1 MIDKRWVV
9 NLKGKDHVLYAG
21 LLDAASKAG
30 LKSIE
35 VKLVQYPAPENGHLA
50 ISEATVVFED
60 GRLFSEV
67 GDAGPQNC
75 SAGIAAAACRMSATR
90 AKGRALRDALNI
102 GEAMVE
108 EFGPDAEH
116 QTAPSTNHNARTGV
130 QRARHDPEDAAQ
142 RETAPDP
149 CSVCGVEVPATVA
162 RAAQKKFGV
171 TVCIQHGRE
180 LVEASRAVAEE
191 AVVGVDG

>member
-1 MIDKRWVV
+1 MDQRWIV

-21 LLDAASKAG
+21 LLDAATRAG

-35 VKLVQYPAPENGHLA
+35 VTLLQFPAPENGHLA
-50 ISEATVVFED
+50 ISQATVTFED
-60 GRLFSEV
+60 GRLFVEV

-108 EFGPDAEH
+108 EFGPDSEPQNGQQQSHA
-116 QTAPSTNHNARTGV
+116 ARTGP
-130 QRARHDPEDAAQ
+130 QRAKHDPQDHAAQ
-142 RETAPDP
+142 TACAVCGASVPAAVANAALKEFAEVLCIPHAKERRARRLEQDAPETA
-149 CSVCGVEVPATVA
+149 
-162 RAAQKKFGV
+162 
-171 TVCIQHGRE
+171 I
-180 LVEASRAVAEE
+180 
-191 AVVGVDG
+191 VGSDG

>member
-1 MIDKRWVV
+1 MMAINPKHIV

-21 LLDAASKAG
+21 LLDAAVAAG

-35 VKLVQYPAPENGHLA
+35 VTLLQFPAPENGHLA
-50 ISEATVVFED
+50 ISTATVVFDD

-75 SAGIAAAACRMSATR
+75 SASIAAAACRMSATR

-108 EFGPDAEH
+108 EFGPDADD
-116 QTAPSTNHNARTGV
+116 QPRHNSARATQDGPQ
-130 QRARHDPEDAAQ
+130 QRAKHDPQDQ
-142 RETAPDP
+142 TTKTA
-149 CSVCGVEVPATVA
+149 CAVCGAAVPAAVA
-162 RAAQKKFGV
+162 NAGLKEFSEVLCLAHGKERRARRAEVETV
-171 TVCIQHGRE
+171 TV
-180 LVEASRAVAEE
+180 
-191 AVVGVDG
+191 